1 MISTYL
7 DSGIVMTLMPVF
19 EISVWNAWIP
29 TTFLLLFIM
38 LSGLLPKDIGKRIT
52 PAKEVKK
59 VNRVMM
65 IVFFTMIIYSIFLP
79 LKPGTTWFYAGLAV
93 YLLGFIISTAALL
106 SIAATKPGR
115 PFTTGIYRYSR
126 HPIVIGTVLPF
137 IGVGIAT
144 ASWLFLF
151 LSAILIV
158 IGYFLA
164 ITEESATAK
173 KFGDSYREYLERT
186 PRWIGLPK

>member
-1 MISTYL
+1 
-7 DSGIVMTLMPVF
+7 MTLMPVF
-19 EISVWNAWIP
+19 KIGVWNAWIP

-93 YLLGFIISTAALL
+93 YLLGLIISTAALL

-126 HPIVIGTVLPF
+126 HPIAIGTVLPF

-151 LSAILIV
+151 LSAILMV